1 MKILTIVSAA
11 VCLLLFNHAVA
22 QNDSTKIELTGYID
36 TYYASYSNKL
46 GPDELQPYVTVA
58 PRDNQFGLNI
68 AEIGATYNTGEVRGT
83 FVIQYGDIA
92 EATWSER
99 FRTIQEAWVGLEVTE
114 GLWLD
119 GGFFTTH
126 IGAESFLPKN
136 NWLSSTDIG
145 TFNEPFYQ
153 SGARLSYEK
162 SEKFKVQFHLVSG
175 YSLFLDNN
183 DAKSIGILFNYLLN
197 EEISFSYTNLYG
209 RESPEGA
216 TTQIRFYNNIY
227 LTWDPKQ
234 EVSVLVGGDLS
245 TQTNSDLED
254 PTKTAVMYNALVI
267 AKYRLNNYYS
277 TTGRLEYFN
286 DADGFISDVL
296 VNKNG
301 VNQGLKATAFTLGFE
316 YAPTKQSYL
325 RSELRWTWADEDL
338 EIFNKGGN
346 ASNIRAEFI
355 INMGFYFNKRL
366 K

>member
-1 MKILTIVSAA
+1 MKIFANIPVAI
-11 VCLLLFNHAVA
+11 CLLVALQTHA
-22 QNDSTKIELTGYID
+22 QSDSTKIELTGYID

-46 GPDELQPYVTVA
+46 SADELQPYITVA

-92 EATWSER
+92 EATWSDR
-99 FRTIQEAWVGLEVTE
+99 FKTIQEAWVGIEVTE

-162 SEKFKVQFHLVSG
+162 SEKFEAQLHLVSG
-175 YSLFLDNN
+175 YNLFLDNN
-183 DAKSIGILFNYLLN
+183 DAKSIGMLFSYKVNDA
-197 EEISFSYTNLYG
+197 ISLSYTNLFG
-209 RESPEGA
+209 RESPEGSPS
-216 TTQIRFYNNIY
+216 QYRFYNNIY
-227 LTWDPKQ
+227 LTWDPTDKI
-234 EVSVLVGGDLS
+234 SAIVGGDMS
-245 TQTNSDLED
+245 TQSNSELEN
-254 PTKTAVMYNALVI
+254 PTETALMYNAVAI
-267 AKYRLNNYYS
+267 ARYQFTKRYS
-277 TTGRLEYFN
+277 ATSRLELFN
-286 DADGFISDVL
+286 DRDGFISGVL
-296 VNKNG
+296 VNQNG
-301 VNQGLKATAFTLGFE
+301 NQQGLKATAFTMGFE

-325 RSELRWTWADEDL
+325 RAETRWTWADRDL
-338 EIFNKGGN
+338 LIFNKGGN
-346 ASNIRAEFI
+346 ASNVRAEFL